1 VGDSPLHVAIYTN
14 QLEAAAKLREMDHVD
29 CNATNL
35 KGDSPMS
42 LVLQAE
48 HVKFNAIVRR

>member
-1 VGDSPLHVAIYTN
+1 VGDSPLHVAIYTD
-14 QLEAAAKLREMDHVD
+14 QLEAAAKLREMGQLD

-42 LVLQAE
+42 LVMKAE
-48 HVKFNAIVRR
+48 HGRLNAIVRQ